1 MSFYMPETVT
11 CNGDRFKLLI
21 SKERIEKR
29 LKELGEEI
37 DAEYAGKKPILIGVL
52 NGRLGHLNG
61 CFKILFIHYIA
72 QFINVIMRY

>member
-37 DAEYAGKKPILIGVL
+37 DAEYAGK
-52 NGRLGHLNG
+52 N
-61 CFKILFIHYIA
+61 
-72 QFINVIMRY
+72 QF